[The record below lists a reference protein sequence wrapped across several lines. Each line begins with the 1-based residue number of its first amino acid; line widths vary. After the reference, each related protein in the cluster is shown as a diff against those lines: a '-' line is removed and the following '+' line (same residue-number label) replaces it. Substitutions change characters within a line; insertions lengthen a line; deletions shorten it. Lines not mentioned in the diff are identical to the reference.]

1 MSQRTSLIAI
11 VVGLALAVL
20 PSNARAQTTSTD
32 PYAGSETTSSSGS
45 TASGSTA
52 SGSTASGSASSGS
65 GASTTTSGAG
75 ASTSTDGGASG
86 TSASTV
92 SSTSAGSRTTTGSGG
107 HATPVTP
114 IAPAGAG
121 TAPPPAE
128 EEEDEGDGRDVDF
141 LWIEAFGG
149 VANVNLVAFRG
160 GGTFSGTSTDGTSTS
175 VFDEVSGTGPMVGA
189 ALGFRVYWIAVGAR
203 FNYASYDVFQIGT
216 VGGEIALRLPIPV
229 VEPYARVGFGYAW
242 QGDANYAVTTGGVTA
257 RPSTTVYGWAFNA
270 ALGLDIFLANW
281 FTIGAGVG
289 LDVLNM
295 GRQTDPTTT
304 CMGVTD
310 FCPSKP
316 GDAVGYQ
323 ISGFGQIGFHF

>member
-1 MSQRTSLIAI
+1 MSQRTTLSAI
-11 VVGLALAVL
+11 VLGLALAVPGAAL
-20 PSNARAQTTSTD
+20 AQTGSTD
-32 PYAGSETTSSSGS
+32 TGATTSSTGGTTSSGAGTSGSASSSSGS
-45 TASGSTA
+45 TGTGS
-52 SGSTASGSASSGS
+52 SASSSS
-65 GASTTTSGAG
+65 GYS
-75 ASTSTDGGASG
+75 STSSSSTGH
-86 TSASTV
+86 TSASTPLA
-92 SSTSAGSRTTTGSGG
+92 STGTSA
-107 HATPVTP
+107 PP
-114 IAPAGAG
+114 PPAGAG
-121 TAPPPAE
+121 TAPPP

-149 VANVNLVAFRG
+149 VANVNLVAFNG
-160 GGTFSGTSTDGTSTS
+160 AGTFSGTSTDGTSTS
-175 VFDEVSGTGPMVGA
+175 VFDEVTGTGPMVGA

-216 VGGEIALRLPIPV
+216 VGGEVALRLPIPV

-295 GRQTDPTTT
+295 GRQTDPSMT

>member
-1 MSQRTSLIAI
+1 MSQRTSLSAI
-11 VVGLALAVL
+11 VLGLALAL
-20 PSNARAQTTSTD
+20 PGAALAQSGSTD
-32 PYAGSETTSSSGS
+32 SGGTTSSTSG
-45 TASGSTA
+45 
-52 SGSTASGSASSGS
+52 
-65 GASTTTSGAG
+65 TTSSGAG
-75 ASTSTDGGASG
+75 ASGSTGSTGTGSTGTGTGSSASSSGGSSSSSSASTSSTGHTSASTPLASSG
-86 TSASTV
+86 TSASPPP
-92 SSTSAGSRTTTGSGG
+92 S
-107 HATPVTP
+107 
-114 IAPAGAG
+114 GAG
-121 TAPPPAE
+121 TAPPP
-128 EEEDEGDGRDVDF
+128 EDEGDGRDVDF

-149 VANVNLVAFRG
+149 IANVNLVAFNG
-160 GGTFSGTSTDGTSTS
+160 AGTFSGSSTDGTSTS
-175 VFDEVSGTGPMVGA
+175 VFDEVTGTGPMVGA

-203 FNYASYDVFQIGT
+203 FNYASYNVFQIGT
-216 VGGEIALRLPIPV
+216 VGGEVALRLPIPV

-295 GRQTDPTTT
+295 GRQTDPSMT

>member
-1 MSQRTSLIAI
+1 MSQRKSLHAI
-11 VVGLALAVL
+11 VLGLALATL
-20 PSNARAQTTSTD
+20 PSAVHAQTGSTS
-32 PYAGSETTSSSGS
+32 STSSS
-45 TASGSTA
+45 TSGS
-52 SGSTASGSASSGS
+52 SGVGAGS
-65 GASTTTSGAG
+65 GASGSSASGSGG
-75 ASTSTDGGASG
+75 ASTSSTASTGTSG
-86 TSASTV
+86 TSSTGT
-92 SSTSAGSRTTTGSGG
+92 SSTGTSSTGTTGSTA
-107 HATPVTP
+107 HTTP
-114 IAPAGAG
+114 IAPTGTGAA
-121 TAPPPAE
+121 TPPPPA

-149 VANVNLVAFRG
+149 VANVNLVAFNG
-160 GGTFSGTSTDGTSTS
+160 AGTFSGTSTDGTSTS
-175 VFDEVSGTGPMVGA
+175 VFDEVAGTGPMVGA

-216 VGGEIALRLPIPV
+216 VGGEVALRLPIPV

-295 GRQTDPTTT
+295 GRQTDPSMT